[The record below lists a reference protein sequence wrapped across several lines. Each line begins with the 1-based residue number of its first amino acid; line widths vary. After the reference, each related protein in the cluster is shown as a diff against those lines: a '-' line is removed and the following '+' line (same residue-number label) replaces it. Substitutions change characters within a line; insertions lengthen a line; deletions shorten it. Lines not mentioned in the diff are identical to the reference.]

1 MDTKLKDQLFEIA
14 KSNNLLASSQNSEDS
29 NALLDK
35 AFSEALRAWQA
46 INQEP
51 LLLVK
56 DLVESYPEL
65 KLELKGDLC
74 LYDFALIEDA
84 AFSYELNTVMSLHC
98 ALPNSKSNESEQE
111 QVRTNAN
118 HTFELQ
124 RALPLP
130 NKISRLAAK
139 VMSLGMYAQIS
150 KRAPDFHDYLT
161 ILLPLVAKINA
172 QLLND
177 KARFIADRQVKVTSS
192 ESVSETCCTSQSTKF
207 DAHNTNPL
215 YECEQNIL
223 LLELLPI
230 WVLIFNHDYQGL
242 LTKLDGFH
250 QLLVSF
256 AKDLEFANTMQEKAN
271 FALYMSIILLMEE
284 ATKALAQHHLGCKT
298 KKAKPT
304 EVTDG
309 SENTDGYNDT
319 EGSDG
324 ADVVADTKVN
334 EGSED
339 TGVIKGTDGS
349 DGSKVTKGAEGAEG
363 SEVNKVIESKLQT
376 AIDKCD
382 QLHMA
387 DLEIIARSLKMILLL
402 DLSRSD

>member
-29 NALLDK
+29 NVLLDK

-56 DLVESYPEL
+56 DLIEQYPEL

-98 ALPNSKSNESEQE
+98 ALPNSKSDASEQE
-111 QVRTNAN
+111 QVRTNAS

-124 RALPLP
+124 RSLPLP

-150 KRAPDFHDYLT
+150 KRAPDFHNYLT
-161 ILLPLVAKINA
+161 ILLPLVATINA

-192 ESVSETCCTSQSTKF
+192 ESVCEASCVSQSTKF

-230 WVLIFNHDYQGL
+230 WALIFNHDYQGL
-242 LTKLDGFH
+242 LTKLDDFH

-298 KKAKPT
+298 EKAKAT
-304 EVTDG
+304 EGTDDSKDTDGANVAADTKVTDG
-309 SENTDGYNDT
+309 SESTD
-319 EGSDG
+319 
-324 ADVVADTKVN
+324 
-334 EGSED
+334 
-339 TGVIKGTDGS
+339 VIKDTDVIE
-349 DGSKVTKGAEGAEG
+349 GSKVINGAEVAEGA
-363 SEVNKVIESKLQT
+363 EVNKVIESKLQT

>member
-1 MDTKLKDQLFEIA
+1 MFYWVLIMDTKLKDQLFEIA

-56 DLVESYPEL
+56 DLIEQYPEL

-74 LYDFALIEDA
+74 LYNFDLIEDA

-98 ALPNSKSNESEQE
+98 ALPNSKSDASEQE
-111 QVRTNAN
+111 QVRTNAS

-124 RALPLP
+124 RTLPLP

-150 KRAPDFHDYLT
+150 KRASDFHDYLT
-161 ILLPLVAKINA
+161 ILLPLVATINAQLLNDKARFIADRQVKVTNA

-192 ESVSETCCTSQSTKF
+192 ESGCEASCVSQSTKF

-230 WVLIFNHDYQGL
+230 WALIFNHDYQGL
-242 LTKLDGFH
+242 LTKLDDFH

-271 FALYMSIILLMEE
+271 W
-284 ATKALAQHHLGCKT
+284 
-298 KKAKPT
+298 
-304 EVTDG
+304 V
-309 SENTDGYNDT
+309 
-319 EGSDG
+319 
-324 ADVVADTKVN
+324 
-334 EGSED
+334 
-339 TGVIKGTDGS
+339 
-349 DGSKVTKGAEGAEG
+349 
-363 SEVNKVIESKLQT
+363 
-376 AIDKCD
+376 
-382 QLHMA
+382 
-387 DLEIIARSLKMILLL
+387 
-402 DLSRSD
+402 

>member
-56 DLVESYPEL
+56 DLIEQYPEL

-98 ALPNSKSNESEQE
+98 ALPNSKSDASEQE
-111 QVRTNAN
+111 QVRTNAS

-124 RALPLP
+124 RTLPLP

-150 KRAPDFHDYLT
+150 KRAPDFHNYLT
-161 ILLPLVAKINA
+161 ILLPLVATINA

-177 KARFIADRQVKVTSS
+177 KARFIADRQVKVNSS
-192 ESVSETCCTSQSTKF
+192 ESVCEASCVSQSTKF

-230 WVLIFNHDYQGL
+230 WALIFNHDYQGL
-242 LTKLDGFH
+242 LTKLDDFH

-298 KKAKPT
+298 ESAKAT
-304 EVTDG
+304 EGTDGTKDTDGANVAADTKVTDG
-309 SENTDGYNDT
+309 SEDTD
-319 EGSDG
+319 
-324 ADVVADTKVN
+324 
-334 EGSED
+334 
-339 TGVIKGTDGS
+339 VIKDTDVIE
-349 DGSKVTKGAEGAEG
+349 GSKVIKGAEGA
-363 SEVNKVIESKLQT
+363 EVNKVIESKLQT

>member
-56 DLVESYPEL
+56 DLIEQYPEL

-98 ALPNSKSNESEQE
+98 ALPNSKSDASEQE
-111 QVRTNAN
+111 QVRTNAS

-124 RALPLP
+124 RTLPLP

-150 KRAPDFHDYLT
+150 KRAPDFHNYLT

-192 ESVSETCCTSQSTKF
+192 ESVCEASCVSQSTKF

-223 LLELLPI
+223 LLELLTI
-230 WVLIFNHDYQGL
+230 WALIFKHDYQGL
-242 LTKLDGFH
+242 LTKLDDFH

-298 KKAKPT
+298 ESAKAT
-304 EVTDG
+304 EGTDG
-309 SENTDGYNDT
+309 TKDTDGANV
-319 EGSDG
+319 
-324 ADVVADTKVN
+324 AADTKVAD
-334 EGSED
+334 GSED
-339 TGVIKGTDGS
+339 TDVIKDTDVIE
-349 DGSKVTKGAEGAEG
+349 GSKVTKGAEVAEG

>member
-56 DLVESYPEL
+56 DLIEQYPEL

-98 ALPNSKSNESEQE
+98 ALPNSKSDASEQE

-124 RALPLP
+124 RSLPLP

-150 KRAPDFHDYLT
+150 KRAPDFHNYLT
-161 ILLPLVAKINA
+161 ILLPLVATINA

-177 KARFIADRQVKVTSS
+177 KARFIADRQVKVNSS
-192 ESVSETCCTSQSTKF
+192 ESVCVASCASQSTKF

-230 WVLIFNHDYQGL
+230 WALIFNHDYQGL
-242 LTKLDGFH
+242 LTKLDDFH

-256 AKDLEFANTMQEKAN
+256 AKDLEFANTMQEKTN
-271 FALYMSIILLMEE
+271 FALYMSTILLMEE
-284 ATKALAQHHLGCKT
+284 ATKALAQHHLGYKT
-298 KKAKPT
+298 EKAKAT
-304 EVTDG
+304 EGTDGTKDTDGADVAADPKVTDG
-309 SENTDGYNDT
+309 SD
-319 EGSDG
+319 
-324 ADVVADTKVN
+324 
-334 EGSED
+334 
-339 TGVIKGTDGS
+339 GTDVIE
-349 DGSKVTKGAEGAEG
+349 GSKVTKGAEGSEG
-363 SEVNKVIESKLQT
+363 AEVNKVIESKLQT

>member
-56 DLVESYPEL
+56 DLIEQYPEL

-74 LYDFALIEDA
+74 LYNFDLIEDA

-98 ALPNSKSNESEQE
+98 ALPNSKSDASEQE

-124 RALPLP
+124 RSLPLP

-150 KRAPDFHDYLT
+150 KRAPDFHNYLT
-161 ILLPLVAKINA
+161 ILLPLVATINA

-177 KARFIADRQVKVTSS
+177 KARFIADRQVKVNSS
-192 ESVSETCCTSQSTKF
+192 ESVCEASCVSQSTKF

-230 WVLIFNHDYQGL
+230 WALIFNHDYQGL
-242 LTKLDGFH
+242 LTKLDDFH

-256 AKDLEFANTMQEKAN
+256 AKDLEFANTMQEKGN

-298 KKAKPT
+298 ENAKAKAT
-304 EVTDG
+304 EGTDDTKDTDSYNGTEITDAADVAADTKVTDG
-309 SENTDGYNDT
+309 SESTDVI
-319 EGSDG
+319 EGS
-324 ADVVADTKVN
+324 K
-334 EGSED
+334 
-339 TGVIKGTDGS
+339 VIKGAE
-349 DGSKVTKGAEGAEG
+349 VAEGA
-363 SEVNKVIESKLQT
+363 EVNKVIESKLQT

>member
-56 DLVESYPEL
+56 DLIEQYPEL

-98 ALPNSKSNESEQE
+98 ALPNSKSDASEQE
-111 QVRTNAN
+111 QVRTNAR

-124 RALPLP
+124 RTLPLP

-150 KRAPDFHDYLT
+150 KRAPDFHNYLT

-192 ESVSETCCTSQSTKF
+192 ESVCEASCVSQSTKF

-230 WVLIFNHDYQGL
+230 WALIFNHDYQGL
-242 LTKLDGFH
+242 LTKLDDFH

-298 KKAKPT
+298 EKAKAT
-304 EVTDG
+304 EGTDGTKDTDGADVAADTKVTDG
-309 SENTDGYNDT
+309 SEDTD
-319 EGSDG
+319 
-324 ADVVADTKVN
+324 
-334 EGSED
+334 
-339 TGVIKGTDGS
+339 VIKGTDIIE
-349 DGSKVTKGAEGAEG
+349 GSKVTKGAEGSEG
-363 SEVNKVIESKLQT
+363 AEVNKVIESKLQT

>member
-56 DLVESYPEL
+56 DLIEQYREL
-65 KLELKGDLC
+65 KLGLKSDLC
-74 LYDFALIEDA
+74 LYNFDLIEDA

-98 ALPNSKSNESEQE
+98 ALPNSKSDDSEQE
-111 QVRTNAN
+111 QVRTNAS

-130 NKISRLAAK
+130 NKISRLTAK

-150 KRAPDFHDYLT
+150 KRAQDFHDYLT
-161 ILLPLVAKINA
+161 LLLPLVDKINA

-177 KARFIADRQVKVTSS
+177 KARFISDRQVKVTSS
-192 ESVSETCCTSQSTKF
+192 EPVCEASCVSQSTKF

-230 WVLIFNHDYQGL
+230 WSLIFIHDYQGL
-242 LTKLDGFH
+242 LTKFDTFH
-250 QLLVSF
+250 QVLVSF

-284 ATKALAQHHLGCKT
+284 ATKALAHHHLSCKT
-298 KKAKPT
+298 KKAKDT
-304 EVTDG
+304 EGTDG
-309 SENTDGYNDT
+309 SKYTYSCNGN
-319 EGSDG
+319 EGSEVTNSSKASEGTDG
-324 ADVVADTKVN
+324 ADVAAETKV
-334 EGSED
+334 
-339 TGVIKGTDGS
+339 THGS
-349 DGSKVTKGAEGAEG
+349 DGTDVIEG

-402 DLSRSD
+402 DVSRSD

>member
-35 AFSEALRAWQA
+35 AFSEALRAWHA

-56 DLVESYPEL
+56 DLIEQYPEL

-98 ALPNSKSNESEQE
+98 ALPNSKSDASEQE
-111 QVRTNAN
+111 QVRTNAS

-124 RALPLP
+124 RTLPLP

-150 KRAPDFHDYLT
+150 KRAPDFHNYLT

-177 KARFIADRQVKVTSS
+177 KARFIADRQVKVNSS
-192 ESVSETCCTSQSTKF
+192 ESVCEASCVSQSTKF

-230 WVLIFNHDYQGL
+230 WALIFNHDYQGL
-242 LTKLDGFH
+242 LTKLDDFH

-271 FALYMSIILLMEE
+271 FALFMSIILLMEE

-298 KKAKPT
+298 ESAKAT
-304 EVTDG
+304 EGTDDTKDTDG
-309 SENTDGYNDT
+309 ANV
-319 EGSDG
+319 
-324 ADVVADTKVN
+324 AADTKVAD
-334 EGSED
+334 GSED
-339 TGVIKGTDGS
+339 TDVIKDTDVIE
-349 DGSKVTKGAEGAEG
+349 GSKVTKGAEGSEG
-363 SEVNKVIESKLQT
+363 AEVNKVIESKLQT

>member
-124 RALPLP
+124 RTLPLP

-192 ESVSETCCTSQSTKF
+192 ESVSEASCVSQSKKF

-242 LTKLDGFH
+242 LTKLDDFH

-309 SENTDGYNDT
+309 SENTEGYNGT

-324 ADVVADTKVN
+324 ADVVADTKVTD
-334 EGSED
+334 GTD
-339 TGVIKGTDGS
+339 VIKGTDVIE
-349 DGSKVTKGAEGAEG
+349 GSKMTKGAEGAEG
-363 SEVNKVIESKLQT
+363 AEVNKVIESKLQT

>member
-1 MDTKLKDQLFEIA
+1 MLI
-14 KSNNLLASSQNSEDS
+14 
-29 NALLDK
+29 
-35 AFSEALRAWQA
+35 
-46 INQEP
+46 I
-51 LLLVK
+51 LLL
-56 DLVESYPEL
+56 
-65 KLELKGDLC
+65 
-74 LYDFALIEDA
+74 
-84 AFSYELNTVMSLHC
+84 
-98 ALPNSKSNESEQE
+98 Q
-111 QVRTNAN
+111 RT
-118 HTFELQ
+118 
-124 RALPLP
+124 LPLP

-192 ESVSETCCTSQSTKF
+192 ESVCETCCTSQSTKF

-223 LLELLPI
+223 LLELLLI
-230 WVLIFNHDYQGL
+230 WVNHDYQGL
-242 LTKLDGFH
+242 LTKLDDFH

-271 FALYMSIILLMEE
+271 FALYMNIILLMEE

-298 KKAKPT
+298 NKAKPT

-309 SENTDGYNDT
+309 SDNTEGYNGT

-324 ADVVADTKVN
+324 ADVVANTKVTD
-334 EGSED
+334 GTD
-339 TGVIKGTDGS
+339 VIKGTDVIE
-349 DGSKVTKGAEGAEG
+349 GSKMTKGAEGAEG
-363 SEVNKVIESKLQT
+363 AEVNKVIESKLQT

>member
-56 DLVESYPEL
+56 DLIEQYPEL

-98 ALPNSKSNESEQE
+98 ALPNSKSDASEQE
-111 QVRTNAN
+111 QVRTNAS

-124 RALPLP
+124 RTLPLP

-150 KRAPDFHDYLT
+150 KRAPDFHNYLT
-161 ILLPLVAKINA
+161 ILLPLVATINA
-172 QLLND
+172 QLLNN
-177 KARFIADRQVKVTSS
+177 KARFIADRQVKVNSS
-192 ESVSETCCTSQSTKF
+192 ESVCEASCVSQSTKF

-230 WVLIFNHDYQGL
+230 WALIFNHDYQGL
-242 LTKLDGFH
+242 LTKLDTFH
-250 QLLVSF
+250 QVLVSF

-298 KKAKPT
+298 ESAKAT
-304 EVTDG
+304 EGTDDSKDTDGADVAADPKVTDG
-309 SENTDGYNDT
+309 SESTD
-319 EGSDG
+319 
-324 ADVVADTKVN
+324 
-334 EGSED
+334 
-339 TGVIKGTDGS
+339 VIE
-349 DGSKVTKGAEGAEG
+349 GSKVIKGAEGSEG
-363 SEVNKVIESKLQT
+363 AEVNKVIESKLQT

>member
-56 DLVESYPEL
+56 DLIEQYPEL

-74 LYDFALIEDA
+74 LYNFDLIEDA

-98 ALPNSKSNESEQE
+98 ALPNSKSDASEQE

-124 RALPLP
+124 RSLPLP

-150 KRAPDFHDYLT
+150 KRAPDFHNYLT
-161 ILLPLVAKINA
+161 ILLPLVATINA

-192 ESVSETCCTSQSTKF
+192 ESGCEASCVSQSTKF

-230 WVLIFNHDYQGL
+230 WALIFNHDYQGL
-242 LTKLDGFH
+242 LTKLNTFH
-250 QLLVSF
+250 QV
-256 AKDLEFANTMQEKAN
+256 
-271 FALYMSIILLMEE
+271 
-284 ATKALAQHHLGCKT
+284 LGKFCQ
-298 KKAKPT
+298 
-304 EVTDG
+304 G
-309 SENTDGYNDT
+309 S
-319 EGSDG
+319 
-324 ADVVADTKVN
+324 
-334 EGSED
+334 
-339 TGVIKGTDGS
+339 
-349 DGSKVTKGAEGAEG
+349 
-363 SEVNKVIESKLQT
+363 
-376 AIDKCD
+376 
-382 QLHMA
+382 
-387 DLEIIARSLKMILLL
+387 
-402 DLSRSD
+402 

>member
-124 RALPLP
+124 RTLPLP

-192 ESVSETCCTSQSTKF
+192 ESVCETCCTSQSTKF

-223 LLELLPI
+223 LLELLLI

-242 LTKLDGFH
+242 LTKLDDFH

-256 AKDLEFANTMQEKAN
+256 AKDLEFANTMQEKGN
-271 FALYMSIILLMEE
+271 FALYMNIILLMEE

-309 SENTDGYNDT
+309 SENTEGYNGT

-324 ADVVADTKVN
+324 ADVVADTKVTD
-334 EGSED
+334 GTD
-339 TGVIKGTDGS
+339 VIKGTDVIE
-349 DGSKVTKGAEGAEG
+349 GSKMTKGAEGAEG
-363 SEVNKVIESKLQT
+363 AEVNKVIESKLQT

>member
-56 DLVESYPEL
+56 DLIEQYPEL

-98 ALPNSKSNESEQE
+98 ALPNSKSDASEQE
-111 QVRTNAN
+111 QVRTNAS

-124 RALPLP
+124 RTLPLP

-150 KRAPDFHDYLT
+150 KRAPDFHNYLT
-161 ILLPLVAKINA
+161 ILLPLVATINA

-177 KARFIADRQVKVTSS
+177 KARFIADRQVKLTSS
-192 ESVSETCCTSQSTKF
+192 ESVCEASCVSQSTKF

-230 WVLIFNHDYQGL
+230 WALIFNHDYQGL
-242 LTKLDGFH
+242 LTKLDDFH

-256 AKDLEFANTMQEKAN
+256 AKDLEFANTMQEKGN

-284 ATKALAQHHLGCKT
+284 ATKALAQHHLGCNT
-298 KKAKPT
+298 ESAKAT
-304 EVTDG
+304 EGTDG
-309 SENTDGYNDT
+309 TKDTDGANV
-319 EGSDG
+319 
-324 ADVVADTKVN
+324 AADTKVAD
-334 EGSED
+334 GSED
-339 TGVIKGTDGS
+339 TDVIKDTDVIE
-349 DGSKVTKGAEGAEG
+349 GSKVIKGAEGA
-363 SEVNKVIESKLQT
+363 EVNKVIESKLQT

>member
-56 DLVESYPEL
+56 DLIEQYPEL

-98 ALPNSKSNESEQE
+98 ALPNSKSDASEQE

-124 RALPLP
+124 RSLPLP

-150 KRAPDFHDYLT
+150 KRASDFHDYLT

-177 KARFIADRQVKVTSS
+177 KDRFIADRQVKLTSS
-192 ESVSETCCTSQSTKF
+192 ESGCEASCVSQSTKF

-223 LLELLPI
+223 LLELLTI
-230 WVLIFNHDYQGL
+230 WALIFNHDYQGL
-242 LTKLDGFH
+242 LTKLDTFH
-250 QLLVSF
+250 QVLVSF

-298 KKAKPT
+298 EKAKAT
-304 EVTDG
+304 EGTDDSKDTDG
-309 SENTDGYNDT
+309 
-319 EGSDG
+319 
-324 ADVVADTKVN
+324 AVVAADTKVTD
-334 EGSED
+334 SS
-339 TGVIKGTDGS
+339 DGS
-349 DGSKVTKGAEGAEG
+349 DGSESTDVIEGSKVIKGAEGSEG

>member
-56 DLVESYPEL
+56 DLIEQYPEL

-98 ALPNSKSNESEQE
+98 ALPNSKSDASEQE
-111 QVRTNAN
+111 QVRTNAR

-124 RALPLP
+124 RTLPLP

-150 KRAPDFHDYLT
+150 KRAPDFHNYLT

-177 KARFIADRQVKVTSS
+177 KARFIADRQVKVNSS
-192 ESVSETCCTSQSTKF
+192 ESVCEASCVSQSTKF

-230 WVLIFNHDYQGL
+230 WALIFNHDYQGL
-242 LTKLDGFH
+242 LTKLDDFH

-256 AKDLEFANTMQEKAN
+256 AKDLEFANTMQEKGN

-298 KKAKPT
+298 EKAKAT
-304 EVTDG
+304 EGTDDSKDTDGANVAADTKVTDG
-309 SENTDGYNDT
+309 SESTD
-319 EGSDG
+319 
-324 ADVVADTKVN
+324 
-334 EGSED
+334 
-339 TGVIKGTDGS
+339 VIKDTDVI
-349 DGSKVTKGAEGAEG
+349 DGSKVINGAEG
-363 SEVNKVIESKLQT
+363 SEGAEVNKVIESKLQT

>member
-56 DLVESYPEL
+56 DLIEQYPEL

-74 LYDFALIEDA
+74 LYNFDLIEDA

-98 ALPNSKSNESEQE
+98 ALPNSKSDASEQE
-111 QVRTNAN
+111 QVRTNAS

-124 RALPLP
+124 RTLPLP

-150 KRAPDFHDYLT
+150 KRAPDFHNYLT
-161 ILLPLVAKINA
+161 ILLPLVATINA

-177 KARFIADRQVKVTSS
+177 KARFIADRQVKVNSS
-192 ESVSETCCTSQSTKF
+192 ESVCVASCSSQSTKF

-230 WVLIFNHDYQGL
+230 WALIFNHDYQGL
-242 LTKLDGFH
+242 LTKLDTFH
-250 QLLVSF
+250 QVLVSF

-298 KKAKPT
+298 EKAKAKAT
-304 EVTDG
+304 EGTDGTEITDGANVAADPKVTDG
-309 SENTDGYNDT
+309 SESTD
-319 EGSDG
+319 
-324 ADVVADTKVN
+324 
-334 EGSED
+334 
-339 TGVIKGTDGS
+339 VIE
-349 DGSKVTKGAEGAEG
+349 GSKVNKGAEGSEG
-363 SEVNKVIESKLQT
+363 AEVNKVIESKLQT

>member
-56 DLVESYPEL
+56 DLIEQYPEL

-74 LYDFALIEDA
+74 LYNFDLIEDA

-98 ALPNSKSNESEQE
+98 ALPNSKSDASEQE
-111 QVRTNAN
+111 QVRINAS

-124 RALPLP
+124 RTLPLP

-161 ILLPLVAKINA
+161 ILLPLVAKIND

-177 KARFIADRQVKVTSS
+177 KARYIADRQVKVTSS
-192 ESVSETCCTSQSTKF
+192 EAVCEASCVSQSTKL

-230 WVLIFNHDYQGL
+230 WALIFNHDYQGL
-242 LTKLDGFH
+242 LTKLDDFH

-256 AKDLEFANTMQEKAN
+256 AKDLEFANTMQEKGN

-298 KKAKPT
+298 ENAKDT
-304 EVTDG
+304 EGTYGTKDTDSYNGTEGTDGANVAADTKVTDG
-309 SENTDGYNDT
+309 SE
-319 EGSDG
+319 G
-324 ADVVADTKVN
+324 ADVI
-334 EGSED
+334 E
-339 TGVIKGTDGS
+339 
-349 DGSKVTKGAEGAEG
+349 GSKVTKGAEGSEG
-363 SEVNKVIESKLQT
+363 AEVNKVIESKLQT

>member
-56 DLVESYPEL
+56 DLIEQYPEL

-98 ALPNSKSNESEQE
+98 ALPNSKSDASEQE
-111 QVRTNAN
+111 QVRTNAR

-124 RALPLP
+124 RTLPLP

-150 KRAPDFHDYLT
+150 KRAPDFHNYLT

-172 QLLND
+172 QLLNN

-192 ESVSETCCTSQSTKF
+192 ESGCESSCVSQSTKF

-230 WVLIFNHDYQGL
+230 WALIFNHDYQGL
-242 LTKLDGFH
+242 LTKLDDFH

-284 ATKALAQHHLGCKT
+284 ATKALAQHHLGCNT
-298 KKAKPT
+298 ESAKAT
-304 EVTDG
+304 EGTDG
-309 SENTDGYNDT
+309 TKDTDGANV
-319 EGSDG
+319 
-324 ADVVADTKVN
+324 AADTKVAD
-334 EGSED
+334 GSED
-339 TGVIKGTDGS
+339 TDVIKDTDVIE
-349 DGSKVTKGAEGAEG
+349 GSKVIKGAEGA
-363 SEVNKVIESKLQT
+363 EVNKVIESKLQT

>member
-56 DLVESYPEL
+56 DLIEQYPEL

-74 LYDFALIEDA
+74 LYNFDLIEDA

-98 ALPNSKSNESEQE
+98 ALPNSKSDASEQE
-111 QVRTNAN
+111 QVRTNAS

-124 RALPLP
+124 RTLPLP

-150 KRAPDFHDYLT
+150 KRAPDFHNYLT

-172 QLLND
+172 QLLNN

-192 ESVSETCCTSQSTKF
+192 ESGCESSCVSQSTKF

-223 LLELLPI
+223 LLELLTI
-230 WVLIFNHDYQGL
+230 WALIFKHDYQGL
-242 LTKLDGFH
+242 LTKLDDFH

-284 ATKALAQHHLGCKT
+284 ATKALAQHHLGCNT
-298 KKAKPT
+298 ENAKAT
-304 EVTDG
+304 EGTDDSKDTDAADVAADPKVTDG
-309 SENTDGYNDT
+309 SESTD
-319 EGSDG
+319 
-324 ADVVADTKVN
+324 
-334 EGSED
+334 
-339 TGVIKGTDGS
+339 VIE
-349 DGSKVTKGAEGAEG
+349 GSKVINGAEVAEG

>member
-56 DLVESYPEL
+56 DLIEQYPEL

-98 ALPNSKSNESEQE
+98 ALPNSKSDASEQE
-111 QVRTNAN
+111 QVRTNAR

-124 RALPLP
+124 RSLPLP

-150 KRAPDFHDYLT
+150 KRASDFHDYLT

-177 KARFIADRQVKVTSS
+177 KARFIADRQVKVNSS
-192 ESVSETCCTSQSTKF
+192 ESVCEASCVSQSTKF

-230 WVLIFNHDYQGL
+230 WALIFNHDYQGL
-242 LTKLDGFH
+242 LTKLDDFH

-256 AKDLEFANTMQEKAN
+256 AKDLEFANTMQEKGN

-298 KKAKPT
+298 ENAKAT
-304 EVTDG
+304 EGTDDTKDTDSYNGTEGTEGFDGAVVAADTKVTDG
-309 SENTDGYNDT
+309 SESTD
-319 EGSDG
+319 
-324 ADVVADTKVN
+324 
-334 EGSED
+334 
-339 TGVIKGTDGS
+339 VIE
-349 DGSKVTKGAEGAEG
+349 GSKVTEGAEG
-363 SEVNKVIESKLQT
+363 SEGAEVNKVIESKLQT

>member
-56 DLVESYPEL
+56 DLIEQYPEL
-65 KLELKGDLC
+65 KLELKSDLC
-74 LYDFALIEDA
+74 LYNFELIEDA
-84 AFSYELNTVMSLHC
+84 AFSYELNTVMSLHS
-98 ALPNSKSNESEQE
+98 ALPNIKSDASEQE
-111 QVRTNAN
+111 QVRTNAS

-124 RALPLP
+124 RTLPLP

-192 ESVSETCCTSQSTKF
+192 ESVCEASCVSQSTKF
-207 DAHNTNPL
+207 DAHKTNPL

-230 WVLIFNHDYQGL
+230 WALIFNHDYQGL
-242 LTKLDGFH
+242 LTKLDTFH
-250 QLLVSF
+250 QVLVSF

-298 KKAKPT
+298 ENAKATDGT
-304 EVTDG
+304 EGTNGANVAADPKVTDG
-309 SENTDGYNDT
+309 SEGTD
-319 EGSDG
+319 
-324 ADVVADTKVN
+324 
-334 EGSED
+334 
-339 TGVIKGTDGS
+339 VIK
-349 DGSKVTKGAEGAEG
+349 GAEG

>member
-56 DLVESYPEL
+56 DLIEQYPEL
-65 KLELKGDLC
+65 KLEIKGDLC
-74 LYDFALIEDA
+74 LYNFDLIEDA

-98 ALPNSKSNESEQE
+98 ALPNSKSDASEQE
-111 QVRTNAN
+111 QVRTNAR

-124 RALPLP
+124 RTLPLP

-150 KRAPDFHDYLT
+150 KRASDFHDYLT
-161 ILLPLVAKINA
+161 ILLPLVATINA

-192 ESVSETCCTSQSTKF
+192 ESVCEASCVSQSTKF

-230 WVLIFNHDYQGL
+230 WALIFNHDYQNL
-242 LTKLDGFH
+242 LTKLDTFH
-250 QLLVSF
+250 QVLVSF

-284 ATKALAQHHLGCKT
+284 ATKALAQHHLACKT
-298 KKAKPT
+298 EKAKDT
-304 EVTDG
+304 DSYNGSEGSDGANVAADTKVTDG
-309 SENTDGYNDT
+309 SESTD
-319 EGSDG
+319 
-324 ADVVADTKVN
+324 
-334 EGSED
+334 
-339 TGVIKGTDGS
+339 VINGTDVIE
-349 DGSKVTKGAEGAEG
+349 GSKVIKGAEGSEG
-363 SEVNKVIESKLQT
+363 AEVNKVIESKLQT

-402 DLSRSD
+402 DVSRSD

>member
-56 DLVESYPEL
+56 DLIEQYPEL
-65 KLELKGDLC
+65 KLELKSDLC
-74 LYDFALIEDA
+74 LYNFDLIEDA

-98 ALPNSKSNESEQE
+98 ALPNSKSDASEQE

-124 RALPLP
+124 RSLPLP

-150 KRAPDFHDYLT
+150 KRAQDFHDYLT
-161 ILLPLVAKINA
+161 ILLPLVATINA

-177 KARFIADRQVKVTSS
+177 KARFIADRQVKVNSS
-192 ESVSETCCTSQSTKF
+192 ESVCVASCASQSTKF

-230 WVLIFNHDYQGL
+230 WALIFNHDYQGL
-242 LTKLDGFH
+242 LTKLDTFH
-250 QLLVSF
+250 QVLVSF

-298 KKAKPT
+298 ENAKAT
-304 EVTDG
+304 EGTDGTKDTDGANVAADPKVTDG
-309 SENTDGYNDT
+309 SESTD
-319 EGSDG
+319 
-324 ADVVADTKVN
+324 
-334 EGSED
+334 
-339 TGVIKGTDGS
+339 VIE
-349 DGSKVTKGAEGAEG
+349 GSKVTKGAEGSEG
-363 SEVNKVIESKLQT
+363 AEVNKVIESKLQT

>member
-56 DLVESYPEL
+56 DLIEQYREL
-65 KLELKGDLC
+65 KLELKSDLC
-74 LYDFALIEDA
+74 LYNFDLIEDA

-98 ALPNSKSNESEQE
+98 ALPNSKSDDSEQE
-111 QVRTNAN
+111 QVRTNAS

-130 NKISRLAAK
+130 NKISRLTAK

-150 KRAPDFHDYLT
+150 KRAQDFHDYLT
-161 ILLPLVAKINA
+161 LLLPLVAKINA

-177 KARFIADRQVKVTSS
+177 KARFIADRQVKVTAS
-192 ESVSETCCTSQSTKF
+192 ESVCEASCVSQSTKF

-230 WVLIFNHDYQGL
+230 WALIFNHDYQGL
-242 LTKLDGFH
+242 LTKFDTFH
-250 QLLVSF
+250 QVLVSF

-284 ATKALAQHHLGCKT
+284 ATKALAHHHLSCKT
-298 KKAKPT
+298 KKAKDTESTYGTKGT
-304 EVTDG
+304 EVTKNTDSCNVTEVTKG
-309 SENTDGYNDT
+309 SEDA
-319 EGSDG
+319 EGTDG
-324 ADVVADTKVN
+324 ADGAADTKVPY
-334 EGSED
+334 GSEGAD
-339 TGVIKGTDGS
+339 GIEGTEVI
-349 DGSKVTKGAEGAEG
+349 
-363 SEVNKVIESKLQT
+363 KVIESKLQT

-402 DLSRSD
+402 DVSRSD

>member
-35 AFSEALRAWQA
+35 AFSEALRALQA
-46 INQEP
+46 LNQEP

-56 DLVESYPEL
+56 DLIEQYPEL
-65 KLELKGDLC
+65 KLELKSDLC

-98 ALPNSKSNESEQE
+98 ALPNSKSDACEQE
-111 QVRTNAN
+111 QVRTNAS

-124 RALPLP
+124 RTLPLP

-150 KRAPDFHDYLT
+150 KRAQDFHDYLT

-177 KARFIADRQVKVTSS
+177 KARFIADRQVKVTSL
-192 ESVSETCCTSQSTKF
+192 ESVCEACCVSQSTKF
-207 DAHNTNPL
+207 DDHNTNPL

-230 WVLIFNHDYQGL
+230 WALIFNHDYQSL
-242 LTKLDGFH
+242 LTKLDSFH
-250 QLLVSF
+250 QVLVSF
-256 AKDLEFANTMQEKAN
+256 AKDLDFANNMQEKAN

-284 ATKALAQHHLGCKT
+284 ATKALAHHHLGYNP
-298 KKAKPT
+298 KKAKVT
-304 EVTDG
+304 EGTDG
-309 SENTDGYNDT
+309 YKDTDGYNGT
-319 EGSDG
+319 AG
-324 ADVVADTKVN
+324 AAVAADTKVTDDG
-334 EGSED
+334 ESTE
-339 TGVIKGTDGS
+339 VIKGTDVIE
-349 DGSKVTKGAEGAEG
+349 GSKVTKGAEGA
-363 SEVNKVIESKLQT
+363 EVNKVIESKLQT

-402 DLSRSD
+402 DVSRSD

>member
-56 DLVESYPEL
+56 DLIEQYPEL

-98 ALPNSKSNESEQE
+98 ALPNSKSDASEQE
-111 QVRTNAN
+111 QVRTNAS

-124 RALPLP
+124 RTLPLP

-150 KRAPDFHDYLT
+150 KRAPDFHNYLT

-177 KARFIADRQVKVTSS
+177 KARFIADRQVKVNSS
-192 ESVSETCCTSQSTKF
+192 ESVCEASCISQSTKF

-223 LLELLPI
+223 LLELLTI
-230 WVLIFNHDYQGL
+230 WALIFKHDYQGL
-242 LTKLDGFH
+242 LTKLDDFH

-298 KKAKPT
+298 EKAKAKAT
-304 EVTDG
+304 EGTDDTKDTDSYNGTEITDAADVAADPKVTDG
-309 SENTDGYNDT
+309 SESTD
-319 EGSDG
+319 
-324 ADVVADTKVN
+324 
-334 EGSED
+334 
-339 TGVIKGTDGS
+339 VIE
-349 DGSKVTKGAEGAEG
+349 GSKVIKGAEGSEG
-363 SEVNKVIESKLQT
+363 AEVNKVIESKLQT